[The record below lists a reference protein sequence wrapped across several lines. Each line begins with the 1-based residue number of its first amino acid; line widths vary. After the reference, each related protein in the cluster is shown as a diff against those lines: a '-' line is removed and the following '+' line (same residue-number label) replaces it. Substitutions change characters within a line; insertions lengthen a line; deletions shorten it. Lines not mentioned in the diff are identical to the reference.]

1 MQAVPETP
9 ELTLSSDLTGHL
21 WIQELPTGGWLRFQV
36 TAGGGLEFG
45 TPEGTGVTA
54 TAVPPPYRRAA
65 LQVRG
70 AIDREAMRTATDD
83 PAAITFVGRATWND
97 GIAYPWQE
105 LPAFLGTDVWTD
117 ERAQYLSPDMATS
130 AFDRLGLP
138 TPPAI
143 VKEQPAAHT
152 DIARYTEAEEFP
164 SSVWRDGRA
173 AGVLI
178 RDKTG
183 TRAQAWRPRVTEAGS
198 AHDAQSAESLA
209 EQYATEARLA
219 AVVDRLQNAG
229 EAPSVETVRD
239 RVVADIAREHYPVLY
254 HDGAPVVSMRA
265 FESAVAETVHRY
277 LASES

>member
-1 MQAVPETP
+1 MPDTNRPRKGSLGFSPRKRAVSETP
-9 ELTLSSDLTGHL
+9 RFNSWPDDDGQPGLQGFAGYKAGMTHVVLINDEPDSPREGMEETVPVTV
-21 WIQELPTGGWLRFQV
+21 IETPPMRAVALRAYED
-36 TAGGGLEFG
+36 TPYGLR
-45 TPEGTGVTA
+45 P
-54 TAVPPPYRRAA
+54 
-65 LQVRG
+65 L
-70 AIDREAMRTATDD
+70 
-83 PAAITFVGRATWND
+83 
-97 GIAYPWQE
+97 
-105 LPAFLGTDVWTD
+105 TDVWTD

-164 SSVWRDGRA
+164 SSAWRDGRA

-183 TRAQAWRPRVTEAGS
+183 TRAQAWRPRVTEAES
-198 AHDAQSAESLA
+198 AHDAQSAESLT